1 MTSYTI
7 KIDERTAEGK
17 QILDYLKS
25 SNNVTITKIGK
36 IKKTGIEVA
45 LEDIEKGRVYRAK
58 DAKDLIEKCLE

>member
-1 MTSYTI
+1 MASYTI

-17 QILDYLKS
+17 RILDYLKS

-45 LEDIEKGRVYRAK
+45 LEDIEKGRVTTY
-58 DAKDLIEKCLE
+58 DSVDDFFEKVLN